1 MVHMGHNKR
10 VYSISDAVREL
21 GIDRKTL
28 RRWAKDKLIPA
39 PSAAIVN
46 GRLIKC
52 WNEKGM
58 EAIRKFKTNFYGGKG
73 MDRRKGSRAKQARTT

>member
-10 VYSISDAVREL
+10 GYSISDAVREL
-21 GIDRKTL
+21 DIDRKTL
-28 RRWAKDKLIPA
+28 RRWAKERLIPV
-39 PSAAIVN
+39 PNPGIVN

-52 WNEKGM
+52 WTEKEM